1 MSFQKILVPYDGSK
15 FSGKALE
22 NAIGIAKMSGQ
33 NTELILLHVTPYI
46 PIPLTFERP
55 VYYAKTGK
63 SIPLTQYIEELT
75 KEMEENASTMMD
87 EVKKK
92 YTDKEIKI
100 ENVLLHGY
108 PPEKIIEF
116 ANEQRVDLIVIG
128 SVGLSGFSRVK
139 ALGSVSRNVS
149 ERASCPVLIVH

>member
-1 MSFQKILVPYDGSK
+1 M
-15 FSGKALE
+15 
-22 NAIGIAKMSGQ
+22 N
-33 NTELILLHVTPYI
+33 
-46 PIPLTFERP
+46 
-55 VYYAKTGK
+55 AKTGK